1 MSLTFDTQKA
11 VQKLRDSGVQEPH
24 ANAMVEVVTD
34 ATSGLLTQEYFDARL
49 QAEIQG
55 VRGEVAGV
63 QAEIQGVRGEVAGVR
78 GEIQGVRGEIP
89 GVRGEIQGVR
99 AEFSHALLVLGL
111 GLAGLMVAVAGAS
124 LAAAALLFD

>member
-11 VQKLRDSGVQEPH
+11 VQELRDSGVQEPQ
-24 ANAMVEVVTD
+24 ANAMVEVVVD

-49 QAEIQG
+49 QAEIAG
-55 VRGEVAGV
+55 VRGE
-63 QAEIQGVRGEVAGVR
+63 IAGVR
-78 GEIQGVRGEIP
+78 GEIQ

-111 GLAGLMVAVAGAS
+111 GLAGLMVAVAGVS

>member
-1 MSLTFDTQKA
+1 MSLTFDTNKA
-11 VQKLRDSGVQEPH
+11 VQKLRERGVEES
-24 ANAMVEVVTD
+24 AAEGMVEVMAD

-55 VRGEVAGV
+55 VRGEIAGV
-63 QAEIQGVRGEVAGVR
+63 QGEIQGVRGEVA
-78 GEIQGVRGEIP
+78 

-111 GLAGLMVAVAGAS
+111 GLAGLMVGVAGVS

>member
-11 VQKLRDSGVQEPH
+11 VQELRDSGVQEPQ
-24 ANAMVEVVTD
+24 ANAMVEVVVD

-49 QAEIQG
+49 QAEI
-55 VRGEVAGV
+55 
-63 QAEIQGVRGEVAGVR
+63 AGVR
-78 GEIQGVRGEIP
+78 GEIA

-111 GLAGLMVAVAGAS
+111 GLAGLMVAVAGVS

>member
-1 MSLTFDTQKA
+1 MSLKFDTQKA
-11 VQKLRDSGVQEPH
+11 VQKLRASGVQEPQ

-34 ATSGLLTQEYFDARL
+34 ATSGLLTQEFFATTLR
-49 QAEIQG
+49 AEIQG
-55 VRGEVAGV
+55 VRGE
-63 QAEIQGVRGEVAGVR
+63 IQGVR

-111 GLAGLMVAVAGAS
+111 GLAGLMVAVAGTS

>member
-49 QAEIQG
+49 Q
-55 VRGEVAGV
+55 V
-63 QAEIQGVRGEVAGVR
+63 
-78 GEIQGVRGEIP
+78 EIQGVRGEI
-89 GVRGEIQGVR
+89 QDVR

-111 GLAGLMVAVAGAS
+111 GLAGLMIAVAGAS

>member
-11 VQKLRDSGVQEPH
+11 VQKLRDSGVQEPP

-49 QAEIQG
+49 Q
-55 VRGEVAGV
+55 V
-63 QAEIQGVRGEVAGVR
+63 
-78 GEIQGVRGEIP
+78 EIQGVRGEIQ

-111 GLAGLMVAVAGAS
+111 GLAGLMIAVAGAS

>member
-49 QAEIQG
+49 QVEIQ
-55 VRGEVAGV
+55 
-63 QAEIQGVRGEVAGVR
+63 
-78 GEIQGVRGEIP
+78 

-111 GLAGLMVAVAGAS
+111 GLAGLMIAVAGAS

>member
-11 VQKLRDSGVQEPH
+11 VQKLRDSGVQEPP

-49 QAEIQG
+49 QVEIQ
-55 VRGEVAGV
+55 
-63 QAEIQGVRGEVAGVR
+63 GVR
-78 GEIQGVRGEIP
+78 GEIQGVRGEIQGLRGEIQ

-111 GLAGLMVAVAGAS
+111 GLAGLMITVAGAS

>member
-11 VQKLRDSGVQEPH
+11 VQELRERGVEES
-24 ANAMVEVVTD
+24 AAEGMVEVVTD

-55 VRGEVAGV
+55 VRGE
-63 QAEIQGVRGEVAGVR
+63 
-78 GEIQGVRGEIP
+78 
-89 GVRGEIQGVR
+89 IQGVR

-111 GLAGLMVAVAGAS
+111 GLAGLMVGVAGVS